1 MNFEPFDTSL
11 VVNRLRQ
18 QVPGLQF
25 VGGAAD
31 YAAVKT
37 LAEFRTPSA
46 YVVFAEEENTGKVPT
61 SVGVCVQESSTHFGV
76 VLALRHYREQL
87 GEQMHQDARRL
98 IGATRVALIGHKPAA
113 HGARVIGWVGG
124 KVLDYSD
131 GVLLFSD
138 LYRLHHVLHKDAPGR
153 EGC

>member
-61 SVGVCVQESSTHFGV
+61 SVGVCVQESSTPS
-76 VLALRHYREQL
+76 L
-87 GEQMHQDARRL
+87 
-98 IGATRVALIGHKPAA
+98 
-113 HGARVIGWVGG
+113 
-124 KVLDYSD
+124 
-131 GVLLFSD
+131 
-138 LYRLHHVLHKDAPGR
+138 
-153 EGC
+153 

>member
-61 SVGVCVQESSTHFGV
+61 SVGVCVQESSTQFGV

-113 HGARVIGWVGG
+113 HGARVIGWASG

-131 GVLLFSD
+131 GVLLFAD
-138 LYRLHHVLHKDAPGR
+138 MYRLHHLLHKD
-153 EGC
+153 E

>member
-11 VVNRLRQ
+11 VVNHLRQ

-46 YVVFAEEENTGKVPT
+46 YVVFAEEENTGKVPA
-61 SVGVCVQESSTHFGV
+61 SVGVCVQESSTQFGV
-76 VLALRHYREQL
+76 VLALRNYQEQQ
-87 GEQMHQDARRL
+87 GGQMGDEVRKL
-98 IGATRVALIGHKPAA
+98 IGEVRAALIGFQPTGR
-113 HGARVIGWVGG
+113 GANVVTWQSGA
-124 KVLDYSD
+124 VLDYDAS
-131 GVLLFSD
+131 VLLFAD
-138 LYRLHHVLHKDAPGR
+138 RYRVPHTLHRGAQGAKV
-153 EGC
+153 C